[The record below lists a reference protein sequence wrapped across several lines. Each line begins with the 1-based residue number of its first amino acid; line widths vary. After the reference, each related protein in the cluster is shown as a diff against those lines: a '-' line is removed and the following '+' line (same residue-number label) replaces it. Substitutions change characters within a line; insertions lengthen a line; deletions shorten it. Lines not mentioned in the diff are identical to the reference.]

1 MSELTDAYSSDA
13 PIKDPAN
20 DVFKRWPFAQRVAQ
34 VIATRRDKSSIVI
47 GINGAWGEGKTSVL
61 NFIQYELR
69 QHSHVVCMKFNPWR
83 FGDEEQLLK
92 GFFFDLASSIDRSL
106 STSTEKVGDL
116 IKRFGKPLASLAGQG
131 EVAENLGN
139 MLSSAD
145 IDSLRERIERIL
157 DEQDRRVVILVDD
170 IDRLEKSEIHA
181 IFRLVKLTADFK
193 NTAYVLSFDHEMV
206 AAAIQDRYGSGQ
218 QNAGKAFLEK
228 IIQVPLQLPAVDKV
242 SLRKYCFS
250 GVDEALSQAGIVLK
264 EEDVQLFVRNFING
278 LETRLST
285 PRQAKLY
292 SNILTFSLPILIGE
306 VNNIDLMIIEG
317 VRVFYPTLYEVIRRY
332 TSLFLG
338 NGSEGYGRRN
348 EEQKEQVKQLISN
361 SLEGLSIDDIK
372 SAQDVLTY
380 LFPRLQSVYGN
391 THYGPDWDKTWEQEK
406 RICSSSYTNRY
417 FSYTVPPDDISD
429 LQLED
434 FIEKISKMSIDE
446 VTQGVSQQINQRN
459 AEVVIS
465 KLRQLASNFSA
476 EVSRKLAHVLVVS
489 ARLFPNPDIL
499 FNFSTPFSRS
509 AMLVGD
515 LVANIPAKEE
525 RRALASEIVLLAE
538 PITFGFHCLK
548 WFKRDTDKRPNE
560 RGFSSEELDE
570 IGRCLARRISFYEG
584 GPAALITEFNS
595 DVTPLL
601 YSWSAY
607 GNKVEVNERFHE
619 WFEENPESA
628 ISLLLCYLPTAWG
641 MENGLSHKG
650 DFEHDQYKAV
660 TQVINP
666 EIVIFALERVYSD
679 SIYVEQYPEFTNTPL
694 ELKTAQQFAWL
705 YRNFQKTSKESDDA
719 EFETDED
726 ND

>member
-1 MSELTDAYSSDA
+1 MPDLVDVYSSDA
-13 PIKDPAN
+13 PIKNPAN
-20 DVFKRWPFAQRVAQ
+20 DEFKRWPFSQRVAQ

-61 NFIQYELR
+61 NFIQHELS

-106 STSTEKVGDL
+106 STSAEKVGDL

-131 EVAENLGN
+131 EAAENLGN

-145 IDSLRERIERIL
+145 LENLRERIERIL

-206 AAAIQDRYGSGQ
+206 AAALQDRYGSGQ
-218 QNAGKAFLEK
+218 QHAGKAFLEK
-228 IIQVPLQLPAVDKV
+228 IIQVPLRLPAVDKV

-250 GVDEALSQAGIVLK
+250 GVEEALSQAGIILK
-264 EEDVQLFVRNFING
+264 EADVQLFVRNFING

-292 SNILTFSLPILIGE
+292 SNILTFSLPILKGE
-306 VNNIDLMIIEG
+306 VNNVDLMIIEG
-317 VRVFYPTLYEVIRRY
+317 VRVFYPTLYDVIRRY
-332 TSLFLG
+332 TTLFLG
-338 NGSEGYGRRN
+338 NGSESYGHRN
-348 EEQKEQVKQLISN
+348 DEQKERVKQLISN
-361 SLEGLSIDDIK
+361 SLEGLSNDNIK
-372 SAQDVLTY
+372 SAHDVLTY
-380 LFPRLQSVYGN
+380 LFPRLQSVYDN
-391 THYGPDWDKTWEQEK
+391 THYGSDWDKSWAEEK

-429 LQLED
+429 QQLED
-434 FIEKISKMSIDE
+434 FIVKISEMNIDE
-446 VTQGVSQQINQRN
+446 VTRGISQLINQRN

-465 KLRQLASNFSA
+465 KLRQLATNISA
-476 EVSRKLAHVLVVS
+476 EVSKKLAHALVVS

-499 FNFSTPFSRS
+499 FSFSTPFSRS

-515 LVANIPAKEE
+515 LVANIPTKEE
-525 RRALASEIVLLAE
+525 RLAIASELVLLAE
-538 PITFGFHCLK
+538 PVTFGFQCLR
-548 WFKRDTDKRPNE
+548 WFKRDKDDRPNE
-560 RGFSSEELDE
+560 RGFSSEDLDT
-570 IGRCLARRISFYEG
+570 IGKCLARRISGYEG
-584 GPAALITEFNS
+584 GPAALISEFNS

-601 YSWSAY
+601 YTWSAY
-607 GNKVEVNERFHE
+607 GDKADVNARFQE
-619 WFEENPESA
+619 WLEENPENA
-628 ISLLLCYLPTAWG
+628 IKLLLCYLPTAWG
-641 MENGLSHKG
+641 MESGLSHKD

-660 TQVINP
+660 TQVVNP
-666 EIVIFALERVYSD
+666 DTIIVALEIIYSD
-679 SIYVEQYPEFTNTPL
+679 LIFVEQYPEFNDTPS
-694 ELKTAQQFAWL
+694 ELKTAQQFVWL
-705 YRNFQKTSKESDDA
+705 HRNPQKASEETGEK
-719 EFETDED
+719 EFESDED

>member
-1 MSELTDAYSSDA
+1 MSDLVDAYSSDA
-13 PIKDPAN
+13 PIRNPDN

-61 NFIQYELR
+61 NFIQHELS
-69 QHSHVVCMKFNPWR
+69 QHSHVVCIKFNPWR

-92 GFFFDLASSIDRSL
+92 GFFFDLASSVDRSL
-106 STSTEKVGDL
+106 STSAEKVGDL

-131 EVAENLGN
+131 EVAESLGD
-139 MLSSAD
+139 MLSSTD
-145 IDSLRERIERIL
+145 IENLRERIEKIL

-181 IFRLVKLTADFK
+181 IFRLVKLTANFR
-193 NTAYVLSFDHEMV
+193 NTAYVLAFDHEMV
-206 AAAIQDRYGSGQ
+206 AAAIQERYGSGQ
-218 QNAGKAFLEK
+218 QDAGKAFLEK
-228 IIQVPLQLPAVDKV
+228 IIQVPLKLPAVDKV

-292 SNILTFSLPILIGE
+292 SNILTFSLPLLKGE

-338 NGSEGYGRRN
+338 NGSESYGRRN
-348 EEQKEQVKQLISN
+348 EEQKEQVRQLISI
-361 SLEGLSIDDIK
+361 SLEGLSKDDIK

-380 LFPRLQSVYGN
+380 LFPRLESIYGN
-391 THYGPDWDKTWEQEK
+391 THYGSDWDKSWAEEK
-406 RICSSSYTNRY
+406 RICSISYTNRY

-434 FIEKISKMSIDE
+434 FIEKISEMSIDE
-446 VTQGVSQQINQRN
+446 VTSSVFQIINQSN

-465 KLRQLASNFSA
+465 KLRQLATNFSA
-476 EVSRKLAHVLVVS
+476 EVSRKLANALVVS
-489 ARLFPNPDIL
+489 AKLFPNPDIL
-499 FNFSTPFSRS
+499 FSFSTPFSRS

-525 RRALASEIVLLAE
+525 RLALACELVLLSE
-538 PITFGFHCLK
+538 PITFGFQCLR
-548 WFKRDTDKRPNE
+548 WFKRDKDERPNE
-560 RGFSSEELDE
+560 RGFSPEELNE
-570 IGRCLARRISFYEG
+570 IGKCLARRISVYEG

-601 YSWSAY
+601 YIWSTY
-607 GNKVEVNERFHE
+607 GDKVEVNNRFRE
-619 WFEENPESA
+619 WFEENPENA
-628 ISLLLCYLPTAWG
+628 IRLLLCYLPTAWG
-641 MENGLSHKG
+641 MESGLSHKG
-650 DFEHDQYKAV
+650 DFEQDQYEAV
-660 TQVINP
+660 TRVINP
-666 EIVIFALERVYSD
+666 ETIIVALERKYSD
-679 SIYVEQYPEFTNTPL
+679 LIYVEQYPEFNEITL
-694 ELKTAQQFAWL
+694 ELKTAQQFVWL
-705 YRNFQKTSKESDDA
+705 HGNSQETGKESDG
-719 EFETDED
+719 D
-726 ND
+726 NDC